1 MKVTELK
8 QLCRTRGLSTVGK
21 KAELIERLSTT
32 SGNHSRMNTSPQ
44 AAEKDPSS
52 QPGGA
57 ELLGVDIVQID
68 GRQVHADAEK
78 MLGSFEAGYNQ
89 GDENFGDD
97 DDDELGE
104 NVHNPGV
111 VDTPRTHDALAWVDK
126 FILDTR
132 RKSGRVTENSVLK
145 LWR

>member
-1 MKVTELK
+1 
-8 QLCRTRGLSTVGK
+8 
-21 KAELIERLSTT
+21 
-32 SGNHSRMNTSPQ
+32 MNASPQ
-44 AAEKDPSS
+44 AAEKDPPTE
-52 QPGGA
+52 PGGA

-89 GDENFGDD
+89 SDENFGDD
-97 DDDELGE
+97 DDELGE
-104 NVHNPGV
+104 DVHTPGV

-145 LWR
+145 LWRVRNYCLFNYVL